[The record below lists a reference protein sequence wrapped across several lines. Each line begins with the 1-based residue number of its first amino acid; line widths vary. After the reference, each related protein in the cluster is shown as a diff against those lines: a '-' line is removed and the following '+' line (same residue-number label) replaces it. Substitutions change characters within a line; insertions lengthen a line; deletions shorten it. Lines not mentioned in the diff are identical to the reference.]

1 MTGFAE
7 VSQNEMM
14 VVDGGDFWTILGCM
28 AGGAAAGLALTG
40 GAPAG
45 GAIGALAGG
54 LIGIG
59 IVTYYEMK

>member
-1 MTGFAE
+1 MTGFVE

-28 AGGAAAGLALTG
+28 AGGA
-40 GAPAG
+40 
-45 GAIGALAGG
+45 IGALAGG